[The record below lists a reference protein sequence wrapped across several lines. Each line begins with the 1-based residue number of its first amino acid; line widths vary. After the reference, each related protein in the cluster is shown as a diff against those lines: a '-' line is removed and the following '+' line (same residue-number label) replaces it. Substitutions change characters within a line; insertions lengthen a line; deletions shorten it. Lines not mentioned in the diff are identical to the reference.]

1 VQIFNKFHS
10 ICGKWKIKYRSNIS
24 EEAWFIMTNFSDL
37 ETTINAYKKRMG
49 IEEMFRYS
57 NPRN

>member
-1 VQIFNKFHS
+1 
-10 ICGKWKIKYRSNIS
+10 
-24 EEAWFIMTNFSDL
+24 MTKFSDL